1 MLGAGLELPICLRK
15 TTVGKKYPNDELEII
30 ISRDK
35 SLFITINSSLRG
47 PKLLV
52 LIATMNYVH
61 TDGKTIEIS
70 GTVNDTSRQILSS
83 FERNPSILDDY
94 TCQWGDESAGNEDES
109 SLYFT
114 SKAPHGAIKIWFWCK
129 TKEMEAREIKTEDE
143 NTRRRQTEQ
152 PREANY
158 DDFYDKFCYD
168 GRSRRS

>member
-35 SLFITINSSLRG
+35 SLCITINSSLRG
-47 PKLLV
+47 SDLLV
-52 LIATMNYVH
+52 LTAKMKYVAI
-61 TDGKTIEIS
+61 DGSTIEI
-70 GTVNDTSRQILSS
+70 GHTIQDTSEQILIS
-83 FERNPSILDDY
+83 FKINDSVLDDY
-94 TCQWGDESAGNEDES
+94 TCQWGDGSADYPDED

-114 SKAPHGAIKIWFWCK
+114 SITPHGVIKIWFYCK
-129 TKEMEAREIKTEDE
+129 TNETKAIERQTEGE